1 VGVKLIQMTSANLL
15 PPPPG
20 HCQTCAVMHA
30 PDAPHNAQSLF
41 YRMKFR
47 MDHGREVTWH
57 DAMAHC
63 PDEVQAMWL
72 TELRATGAVE

>member
-1 VGVKLIQMTSANLL
+1 MGVKVIQFTSANLM

-20 HCQTCAVMHA
+20 YCQQCAIPHA
-30 PDAPHNAQSLF
+30 PEQPHNQQSLF

-47 MDHGREVTWH
+47 MDHGREPTWH

-72 TELRATGAVE
+72 KELRLLGAIE